1 MARNPKQPLV
11 TKKHLARIQREQLQ
25 RRYVTIASIIVI
37 GLVVLVIGYGAF
49 NELYLKQRQPVAVVN
64 GEKILTSDFQARVR
78 YERQQTINNA
88 IYLIQVFGSSPE
100 MASFISGQ
108 IQEASTNLK
117 SPEIIGQQVLDQMV
131 NEAIIRQ
138 EAKKRNIT
146 VTSEDINKL
155 LQESLGYF
163 PNGTPTP
170 QPTLE
175 ILPTSTLSPLQRT
188 LVPPTPTA
196 TAVLTPTATPTA
208 TATATLVPTITP
220 TRPATSTPTP
230 YTQQGYQDTLNQR
243 LTELSAID
251 FDESDLHKLAEAIL
265 YNQRLQ
271 DAVLEEL
278 GVTPVEEQVWA
289 RHILVPDEATA
300 QQVLERLN
308 AGEDWCELAATF
320 STDTSN
326 KDNCGNLGWFG
337 KGRMAAEFEAAAYAL
352 QVGEISQP
360 VKTTF
365 GFHII
370 QALGHE
376 DRQLDQSTYE
386 SKRSQA
392 FQTWLD
398 EQRAN
403 AEVEI
408 RDLWRQVVPNLPAEP
423 TELQNYLLSLQNTS
437 NPVQPELQVTP

>member
-25 RRYVTIASIIVI
+25 RRYLLIGSIIVI
-37 GLVVLVIGYGAF
+37 GLVLIVIGYGAF
-49 NELYLKQRQPVAVVN
+49 NEFYLKQRQPVAVVN
-64 GEKILTSDFQARVR
+64 GENIMTSDFQARVR

-88 IYLIQVFGSSPE
+88 AYLIQVFGGSPE
-100 MASFISGQ
+100 MASFISSQ
-108 IQEASTNLK
+108 IQDASTNLE

-131 NEAIIRQ
+131 NETLIRQ
-138 EAKKRNIT
+138 EAQKRSIT
-146 VTSEDINKL
+146 VTSADIDKL

-163 PNGTPTP
+163 PDGTPTP

-175 ILPTSTLSPLQRT
+175 ILPTSTLSPLQLT

-196 TAVLTPTATPTA
+196 TPVLTPTATPTA
-208 TATATLVPTITP
+208 TATATLVPTVTP

-243 LTELSAID
+243 ITELSSID
-251 FDESDLHKLAEAIL
+251 FRESDLRKLAEAVL

-278 GVTPVEEQVWA
+278 GVTQVEEQVWA

-300 QQVLERLN
+300 QQVLDRLN
-308 AGEDWCELAATF
+308 AGENWCELAATL

-326 KDNCGNLGWFG
+326 KDNCGDLNWFG
-337 KGRMAAEFEAAAYAL
+337 KGRMEAEFETAAFEL
-352 QVGEISQP
+352 QVGETSQP
-360 VKTTF
+360 VQTTF
-365 GFHII
+365 GYHII
-370 QALGHE
+370 QVLGHE
-376 DRQLDQSTYE
+376 NRQLDQSTYE
-386 SKRSQA
+386 SKRNQS

-403 AEVEI
+403 SEVDI
-408 RDLWRQVVPNLPAEP
+408 RDTWRQVVPNQPAAP
-423 TELQNYLLSLQNTS
+423 AELQNYLLSIQNTT
-437 NPVQPELQVTP
+437 NPLQPELQITP